1 MRRSLLLFSAAL
13 LLAVS
18 PLAWAG
24 EDGDSDRDNSDRPAE
39 VRPDDSDDDAEATTQ
54 PGSTA
59 PAKPSGSSNA
69 RPSSPPASRPSSPRT
84 ENSND
89 DEEDYRPTGRSSQ
102 VQTSRDQTATSVDD
116 DDEIDAERGTRQ
128 PRQENPAQPPRMGRG
143 NDNSRR
149 PPSNPNPPNGSYGS
163 RPRSRPGHDRPRDFT
178 HRPRERWRYERY
190 HHYGHWRFLWFWGPV
205 VYAPPVVVYPRVR
218 APRSRM
224 GVYVRHTG
232 EDEVGQDFA
241 REVRGQLRDV
251 GLRQVYSPTEARLEL
266 FIVTMDENPE
276 DPGYGSAVSVSYIW
290 NPGHRF
296 ITAQMLDVGGYEVE
310 DLAQLVVDYS
320 AELID
325 DYR

>member
-1 MRRSLLLFSAAL
+1 MRRSFLLFSAAL

-39 VRPDDSDDDAEATTQ
+39 VRPDDSDDDAEAPTQ

-102 VQTSRDQTATSVDD
+102 VQTSRDQTATSSD

-218 APRSRM
+218 APRSRI

-251 GLRQVYSPTEARLEL
+251 GLRQVYSPAEARLEL